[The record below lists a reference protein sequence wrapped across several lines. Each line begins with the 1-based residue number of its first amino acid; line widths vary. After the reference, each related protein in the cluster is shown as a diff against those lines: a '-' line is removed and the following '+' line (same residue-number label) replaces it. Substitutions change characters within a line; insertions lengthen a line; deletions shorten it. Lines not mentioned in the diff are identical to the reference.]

1 MQDDFLYVLGGVGVL
16 CFKDYK
22 DLFVVFCVIM
32 SEKNITHGIMRE
44 RKSAQQAHKETAF
57 SVSGGVACALA
68 APR

>member
-16 CFKDYK
+16 GFKDYK

-32 SEKNITHGIMRE
+32 SEKSITHGIMME
-44 RKSAQQAHKETAF
+44 RKRVQQAHKETAF

-68 APR
+68 PPH